1 MAKTFYTLSL
11 YKCTANEQ
19 NGMTAEGHLLFSVAT
34 LVFAQKLEITPALAN
49 GDWFHM
55 IPAVLLGSLLP
66 DLDHP
71 GSILGRLFRIISLPL
86 SKLCGHRG
94 FTHSLLALSA
104 LAILWETQVTTHW
117 QIASDISHA
126 LLLGY
131 LSHLLA
137 DILTPAGVPFLW
149 PLKLR
154 FALPILRKK
163 NNKKGERFVSIL
175 LLVGALFLPPH
186 LTFSLPAPINY
197 WLQIYQEK

>member
-1 MAKTFYTLSL
+1 
-11 YKCTANEQ
+11 
-19 NGMTAEGHLLFSVAT
+19 MTAEGHLLFSVAT
-34 LVFAQKLEITPALAN
+34 LVLAQKLEITPVLAQ

-94 FTHSLLALSA
+94 FTHSLLAFCG
-104 LAILWETQVTTHW
+104 LAILWETQVTPY
-117 QIASDISHA
+117 IAISADFFHA

-137 DILTPAGVPFLW
+137 DMLTPSGVPFLW
-149 PLKLR
+149 PLKMR
-154 FALPILRKK
+154 FALPILAKK
-163 NNKKGERFVSIL
+163 NSKKGERFISVII
-175 LLVGALFLPPH
+175 LVGALFLPPH
-186 LTFSLPAPINY
+186 LTLSLPSQINH
-197 WLQIYQEK
+197 WLQMYHDKRTPF